1 MVVIPVSG
9 GDVVIVRIDKVF
21 ESAIVYLL
29 RPQRAAIPGGA
40 NMSPMVVHDRVV
52 VRSQVVVHADHN
64 PLTDFRHERGAQ
76 VGLSSGCDG
85 RYVEAPHHRCRPAR
99 IDLHRRLTLEELVIT
114 GGDSVV
120 VDGNSGQCTRRQP
133 CRCRRKGQ
141 ADRERLHRWTANA
154 TAATFV
160 MMMMVMVVLLFVV
173 IVTVVFIQG
182 PAPGP

>member
-1 MVVIPVSG
+1 PAGQVQGKFHVVVQKEETFQAHKNVVPGEINIMVVIPVSG

-120 VDGNSGQCTRRQP
+120 VDGNS
-133 CRCRRKGQ
+133 
-141 ADRERLHRWTANA
+141 
-154 TAATFV
+154 
-160 MMMMVMVVLLFVV
+160 
-173 IVTVVFIQG
+173 
-182 PAPGP
+182 